1 MAWEISFT
9 WEGKY
14 QVQEVCGQMFK
25 AGIIK
30 TSEKA
35 ILSIHLLLVLLK
47 SSAWT
52 VFQLEFRKWD
62 YKLEIFF
69 A

>member
-14 QVQEVCGQMFK
+14 HQVQEVCGQMFK

-35 ILSIHLLLVLLK
+35 ILY
-47 SSAWT
+47 SST
-52 VFQLEFRKWD
+52 PC
-62 YKLEIFF
+62 F
-69 A
+69 AKIISLNSFPTGI